1 MARNEILVHNWSSE
15 EECRHCF
22 ADGINQKLISVC
34 RAGYFQPS
42 LLSVL
47 SGLQNPIL
55 FYPWVLQPPPPR
67 LLKHIAIFLPQWKTT
82 ILPPGVILSPKSNQ
96 FLSLEEVRIY
106 PVGLL
111 NCSTIGR
118 NHPTDE
124 QSRII
129 RYFQLLNNLQ
139 FVYVECGGSVLSLVW
154 FLFPFVSNSLSRI
167 TISKN
172 EGK

>member
-1 MARNEILVHNWSSE
+1 MARNEILVHNWGSE

-55 FYPWVLQPPPPR
+55 FYLGFYNPPPR

-106 PVGLL
+106 PVRLL

-139 FVYVECGGSVLSLVW
+139 FVYVECGGSVLSLV
-154 FLFPFVSNSLSRI
+154 
-167 TISKN
+167 
-172 EGK
+172 

>member
-1 MARNEILVHNWSSE
+1 MARNEILVHNWGSE
-15 EECRHCF
+15 EEFRHCF
-22 ADGINQKLISVC
+22 ADGLNQKLISVC

-67 LLKHIAIFLPQWKTT
+67 LLEHIAIFLPQWKTT
-82 ILPPGVILSPKSNQ
+82 ILPPGVILSSKSNQ

-106 PVGLL
+106 PVRLL
-111 NCSTIGR
+111 NCSTIAR

-129 RYFQLLNNLQ
+129 RYVQLLNNLQ
-139 FVYVECGGSVLSLVW
+139 FVYVECGGSVLSLV
-154 FLFPFVSNSLSRI
+154 
-167 TISKN
+167 
-172 EGK
+172 